1 MTVLR
6 HYFISQ
12 DLDDL
17 ELIEEELERQKVDT
31 TQIHVLSLDD
41 AATENHHHLHDVSSF
56 MKRDVIRSGE
66 LGFLVGAIG
75 AALVLCVAYFSGW
88 TNTVAGWIP
97 FVFLSVVVLGFCT
110 WEGGFIGFQKVNK
123 HFQRFE
129 KVLAEGKHIFFV
141 DLLPEQEGILDEV
154 VNRHPRLELAG
165 TERGTPSWI
174 MQGQKLVPQ
183 ILQET
188 LLFQLPTKRH
198 PSDDDKQST

>member
-6 HYFISQ
+6 HYFISD

-17 ELIEEELERQKVDT
+17 ELVEEELEKQEVDT

-41 AATENHHHLHDVSSF
+41 TGTENHIHLHDVTSF

-66 LGFLVGAIG
+66 LGLAVGAIG
-75 AALVLCVAYFSGW
+75 AVLVLTVAYFAGW
-88 TNTVAGWIP
+88 TTSAAGWIP
-97 FVFLSVVVLGFCT
+97 FIFLAVIVLGFST

-123 HFQRFE
+123 HFERFE
-129 KVLAEGKHIFFV
+129 KVLADGKHVFFV

-154 VNRHPRLELAG
+154 VGRHPGLELAG

-174 MQGQKLVPQ
+174 MKGQKRIPQ
-183 ILQET
+183 FLQET
-188 LLFQLPTKRH
+188 LP
-198 PSDDDKQST
+198 